1 MSLSNKYRE
10 FHRNNQ
16 YSYSGLFMAIGF
28 GKFIIQIGVVFA
40 AAWYSISLVTGPP
53 ERENVLA
60 QKSPA
65 VDMSLQA
72 VGLANEAEQGNFKR
86 IEIPATATSDPI
98 PVVVS
103 TDSALSVGVY
113 NADWLLK
120 QDASSFVVQLASST
134 DKPDLYQK
142 AFDLSDGHPVVVFP
156 FKKVRG
162 NRLMYG
168 YAIGMYGS
176 FQEARRSVSKLP
188 EGAVAE
194 GVWIRLVGDLQKDI
208 VSTRF

>member
-1 MSLSNKYRE
+1 
-10 FHRNNQ
+10 
-16 YSYSGLFMAIGF
+16 MAIGF

-120 QDASSFVVQLASST
+120 QDASSFVAQLASST
-134 DKPDLYQK
+134 DRSGLYQR
-142 AFDLSDGHPVVVFP
+142 AFDLSDTHPVVVYP
-156 FKKVRG
+156 FRKTRG

-168 YAIGMYGS
+168 YAIGMFGS
-176 FQEARRSVSKLP
+176 FHEAQRSVGALS
-188 EGAVAE
+188 EGAIAE
-194 GVWIRLVGDLQKDI
+194 GVWIRRVGEIQKDI
-208 VSTRF
+208 ASTRL